1 MDPVAW
7 GALSALSWGTADFV
21 ARLTGRAIGPAH
33 ALFGMLL
40 VGSLALSLWVALT
53 RPPLVWATE
62 GLPWLMT
69 AALGILAGTLLLYV
83 ALARGPVSV
92 AAPITSSYPAFA
104 VIGTL
109 ALGIVPSGMQWLG
122 DGATM
127 VGIWIVARTIPGAG
141 EDVRAARRGVRPT
154 VAPGARRRAGVAV
167 AILAARGAVAIYGE
181 LQTLWLS
188 RLIGLGAL
196 GLALLTRGVR
206 PQAAGPLV
214 ARPVPAGWP
223 RRRRLPTLFI
233 GTAGAGAALAVA
245 ASAPLPWW
253 TVLLARL
260 LLGEAISPV
269 QWGGDRACRRRRD
282 PARRLELTAPA
293 GTPRGGRS
301 SE

>member
-109 ALGIVPSGMQWLG
+109 ALGIVPSGMQWLAM
-122 DGATM
+122 GATM

-154 VAPGARRRAGVAV
+154 VALALAAALVFAV

-206 PQAAGPLV
+206 PKLPVRWWPALSLQGGLDAGAFL
-214 ARPVPAGWP
+214 
-223 RRRRLPTLFI
+223 TLFI

-245 ASAPLPWW
+245 ASAPFAVV

-269 QWGGDRACRRRRD
+269 QWGGIALV
-282 PARRLELTAPA
+282 AA
-293 GTPRGGRS
+293 GVTLLAAS
-301 SE
+301 S